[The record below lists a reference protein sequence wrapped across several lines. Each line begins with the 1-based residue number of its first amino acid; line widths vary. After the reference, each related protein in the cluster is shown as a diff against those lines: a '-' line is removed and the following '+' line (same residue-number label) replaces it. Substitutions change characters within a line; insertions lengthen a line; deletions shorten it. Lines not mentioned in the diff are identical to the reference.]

1 MGMSSGLAAGL
12 RFPLAKVEKDL
23 SSAVGSLFRTV
34 DDGPTGLAWKM
45 LKYSGIRI

>member
-1 MGMSSGLAAGL
+1 MGMSSGLAAAAL

-34 DDGPTGLAWKM
+34 DGPTGLGWKM